1 MQVRWSKLIS
11 LETEQDQDPGGRR
24 GDWEGVTRNDK
35 ELRLFVQ
42 REKLA
47 GGYFCTA
54 ANIWVATDRDSAV
67 GSTERVIREAFD
79 EF

>member
-1 MQVRWSKLIS
+1 M
-11 LETEQDQDPGGRR
+11 
-24 GDWEGVTRNDK
+24 TRNDK

-54 ANIWVATDRDSAV
+54 ANISVATDRDSAV